1 MNFMITYQKTNGEV
15 FYRKR
20 KSLMGLRIGET
31 TSMGWLVVDV
41 KYWFKN
47 GYYSLREYQIKRD
60 YYFKRKHLSRT
71 LNQFFM
77 KYATTILLFL
87 ILIYLIKF

>member
-31 TSMGWLVVDV
+31 TSMGWLVIDIHEEYEGNYLHHADV
-41 KYWFKN
+41 MRMIRHQNLYRK
-47 GYYSLREYQIKRD
+47 SLKKRIA
-60 YYFKRKHLSRT
+60 R
-71 LNQFFM
+71 
-77 KYATTILLFL
+77 
-87 ILIYLIKF
+87 YLISKLNKLT